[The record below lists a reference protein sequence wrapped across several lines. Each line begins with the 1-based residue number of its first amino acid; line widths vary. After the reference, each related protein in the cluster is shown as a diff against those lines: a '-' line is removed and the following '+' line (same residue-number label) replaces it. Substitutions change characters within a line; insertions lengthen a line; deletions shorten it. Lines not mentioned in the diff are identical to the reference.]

1 MERKVFEVKISS
13 RGQMVIPKVLREKYN
28 LREGSRVKV
37 IAGDGE
43 IIIKPLLE
51 GPWVG
56 LRGLMREEWRG
67 LDLDELIE
75 EAKRSLFKV

>member
-1 MERKVFEVKISS
+1 MERRVFEVKISS

-43 IIIKPLLE
+43 IIIKPLFDYHMDHGKAE
-51 GPWVG
+51 GGIASQIDLYPVIG
-56 LRGLMREEWRG
+56 L
-67 LDLDELIE
+67 LDCL
-75 EAKRSLFKV
+75 